1 MEKKYII
8 LLSVLLFIS
17 CDDEN
22 LNNIAD
28 NQFVVEAFLFA
39 GQPVDDIRIKTTF
52 PLSVEDD
59 TSLPINNAQVTL
71 IKEGA
76 RFQLSS
82 SDSEGNYQYTGDDLT
97 VETGDTF
104 ELEIIANGITST
116 ATTTVPTPTTGLSIS
131 QDTIKVPQLP
141 LTSGMA
147 AIVMTI
153 QEFLQESNIEAQWD
167 NPDEDLY
174 FMVVENADDTFIPI
188 FPQQVLDALET
199 FRFVSEPTDESRLTF
214 LAGTLVS
221 FGSYTVEVFHIN
233 QEYADLY
240 ENRAQDSRDLNEPPS
255 NINNG
260 LGVFSAF
267 NSDSR
272 TFYVVPERQ

>member
-1 MEKKYII
+1 M

-71 IKEGA
+71 IKDGA

-104 ELEIIANGITST
+104 ELEVIANGITAT
-116 ATTTVPTPTTGLSIS
+116 ATTTVPTPTTLSLIH
-131 QDTIKVPQLP
+131 I
-141 LTSGMA
+141 
-147 AIVMTI
+147 
-153 QEFLQESNIEAQWD
+153 
-167 NPDEDLY
+167 
-174 FMVVENADDTFIPI
+174 
-188 FPQQVLDALET
+188 
-199 FRFVSEPTDESRLTF
+199 SEPTRP
-214 LAGTLVS
+214 
-221 FGSYTVEVFHIN
+221 Y
-233 QEYADLY
+233 
-240 ENRAQDSRDLNEPPS
+240 
-255 NINNG
+255 
-260 LGVFSAF
+260 
-267 NSDSR
+267 
-272 TFYVVPERQ
+272 

>member
-1 MEKKYII
+1 MEKKFII
-8 LLSVLLFIS
+8 LLSVLFFIS

-71 IKEGA
+71 IKEGL

-104 ELEIIANGITST
+104 ELEVIANGITAT

-141 LTSGMA
+141 LSSGMA

-174 FMVVENADDTFIPI
+174 FMVVESADDTFIPI

-214 LAGTLVS
+214 LAGSLVS

-272 TFYVVPERQ
+272 TFYVVPDM